1 MHALSLPP
9 RPRAGHF
16 FARGRRGGRLVALT
30 AALAA
35 FLGLAGPVAA
45 AEPVRVP
52 FAYTNLFTDPDVC
65 ATDGLV
71 LDVVERVSGFVLE
84 WDAADGSFLRAT
96 VVVDI
101 EFDIAADNGVTL
113 YERDRLIREFDAD
126 GYREIG
132 LWEHVVG
139 PTGMVVLDAGQLVF
153 DWDGNVLFE
162 PGRHD
167 FFHNQSSF
175 CPGFLE

>member
-1 MHALSLPP
+1 MVALS
-9 RPRAGHF
+9 
-16 FARGRRGGRLVALT
+16 RRRRQLALVAIGVLS
-30 AALAA
+30 L
-35 FLGLAGPVAA
+35 LGLAGPVSA
-45 AEPVRVP
+45 AEPERTD
-52 FAYTNLFTDPDVC
+52 FAYVNLFTDPDVC
-65 ATDGLV
+65 AADGLV
-71 LDVVERVSGFVLE
+71 LDVVERVSGFVLV
-84 WDAADGSFLRAT
+84 WNAADGSFVRAT
-96 VVVDI
+96 VVVEI

-113 YERDRLIREFDAD
+113 YERDRIVRDVDQD

-139 PTGMVVLDAGQLVF
+139 PNGMVVLDAGQLVF

-167 FFHNQSSF
+167 FFHNLSSF